1 LTLPSGA
8 AELPV
13 PTFWESQFFSSKT
26 ENGKESESLTLSIH
40 EAISGLDLLLTVP
53 FLDNLGPYSLN
64 SAQNNSGAINTQ
76 IHGCV
81 EGWQVDNSENVFLK
95 AVFLSGLQ
103 TGLSNFSFFLTN
115 VTFDKVR
122 GIIGVTLAN
131 STRAIDMI
139 TISYIVFFSPHP
151 RFNFDSF
158 NYPGTIPVA
167 DYGMIGSSGFNAGGL
182 SGARYYGINIESIL
196 LNCFGSL
203 CPSTCISKA
212 NCTQASGLQSAND
225 CILCP
230 SNTRYNETRR
240 VCVPILLACG
250 ANE

>member
-1 LTLPSGA
+1 MIN
-8 AELPV
+8 
-13 PTFWESQFFSSKT
+13 SS
-26 ENGKESESLTLSIH
+26 NLLG
-40 EAISGLDLLLTVP
+40 ISLLLLQDSRWDRIKVSFFIHSRKDIWAGAFSQSTFV
-53 FLDNLGPYSLN
+53 FISGPYSLN
-64 SAQNNSGAINTQ
+64 GGQNNSGSLNTQ
-76 IHGCV
+76 IQGAV
-81 EGWQVDNSENVFLK
+81 DGWQVDNSENAFLK

-103 TGLSNFSFFLTN
+103 TSLSNFSFFLTN

-122 GIIGVTLAN
+122 GVIGVSLSN

-139 TISYIVFFSPHP
+139 TISYIIFSSPHP
-151 RFNFDSF
+151 RFTFDSF

-167 DYGMIGSSGFNAGGL
+167 DYGMIGSSGFAAGGL

-203 CPSTCISKA
+203 CPSACISKA
-212 NCTQASGLQSAND
+212 NCSQATGIQSVND

-230 SNTRYNETRR
+230 NNTRYNESRK
-240 VCVPILLACG
+240 VCTPIVILCG